1 VTPGGARRAVGF
13 LTVAPVRSHDAL
25 DGAAL
30 TWFPAVGLGLG
41 AVLGAVWWG
50 AGELW
55 APLVAATLVVAADLA
70 LTGLLHFDG
79 LLDATDGLLPPL
91 PVERR
96 LEVMADPAVGG
107 FAAGVGAVTLVLR
120 IAVLAAMA
128 PSVALLAAV
137 WCASRTAMVVL
148 VRYVP
153 PVRPGGLAAAVSG
166 RGSPAVVVVVAALA
180 LAVGSQAGLLDA
192 AVALLGVAVG
202 AGAVAALAL
211 RRLGGMTGD
220 VVGAAAV
227 VGETVALLLVAADW

>member
-1 VTPGGARRAVGF
+1 MTPGGARRAVGF

-137 WCASRTAMVVL
+137 WCAAPR
-148 VRYVP
+148 
-153 PVRPGGLAAAVSG
+153 
-166 RGSPAVVVVVAALA
+166 
-180 LAVGSQAGLLDA
+180 
-192 AVALLGVAVG
+192 
-202 AGAVAALAL
+202 
-211 RRLGGMTGD
+211 
-220 VVGAAAV
+220 
-227 VGETVALLLVAADW
+227 